1 MKKIAKAQHNQIP
14 ELKNCLNDSK
24 LQDEYFNGDSIT
36 ESFIRDSIDKDELYV
51 CLDHN
56 NKVLGFI
63 RIDHIGM
70 FSNFPLLRCI
80 AVNPNHRNMGIGKSL
95 LDYFEETEF
104 EHSDKVFLCVSD
116 FNDSAKKLYTSVGYE
131 EVGSI
136 KDLYKKG
143 ITERIM
149 MKSIH
154 R

>member
-1 MKKIAKAQHNQIP
+1 MKKIVKAQQNQVP
-14 ELKNCLNDSK
+14 ELKYCLNDSK
-24 LQDEYFNGDSIT
+24 LQDEYFNNDSIT
-36 ESFIRDSIDKDELYV
+36 DSFIRDSIDKDELYV
-51 CLDHN
+51 YLDHN
-56 NKVLGFI
+56 SKALGFI

-70 FSNFPLLRCI
+70 FSKFPLLRCI
-80 AVNPNHRNMGIGKSL
+80 AVNPNHRNMGIGNSL

-116 FNDSAKKLYTSVGYE
+116 FNGSAKKLYTSVGYE

-143 ITERIM
+143 ITEHIM